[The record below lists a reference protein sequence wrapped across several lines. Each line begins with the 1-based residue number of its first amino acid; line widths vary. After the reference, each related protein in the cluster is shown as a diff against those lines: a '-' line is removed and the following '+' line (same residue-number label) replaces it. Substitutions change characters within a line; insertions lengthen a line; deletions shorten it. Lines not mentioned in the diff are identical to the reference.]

1 MSAWHGLW
9 HRKRRRR
16 FNVTGQ
22 AFLRAELTPNNF
34 NSLDPERAIAV
45 LPGTAIEQ
53 HDPQL
58 PVMTDAAMLE
68 DMIGR

>member
-1 MSAWHGLW
+1 MSAWRGLW

-16 FNVTGQ
+16 FDVTGQ
-22 AFLRAELTPNNF
+22 AFLRAELTANNF

-53 HDPQL
+53 HAPQL
-58 PVMTDAAMLE
+58 PVMIDAAIVE

>member
-1 MSAWHGLW
+1 MP
-9 HRKRRRR
+9 
-16 FNVTGQ
+16 GQ
-22 AFLRAELTPNNF
+22 AFLRAELTTNNF
-34 NSLDPERAIAV
+34 KSLDPERAIAV

>member
-1 MSAWHGLW
+1 
-9 HRKRRRR
+9 
-16 FNVTGQ
+16 VTGQ
-22 AFLRAELTPNNF
+22 AFLRAELTANNF

-53 HDPQL
+53 HAPQL
-58 PVMTDAAMLE
+58 PVMIDAAIVE